1 MEKKVMILEPGPN
14 NGTVGCGGSIIK
26 HIEKWKNSVYMV
38 SLTFGDA
45 PTADF
50 VPSDFRN
57 IREEESRRAAKVLGV
72 SQDCLHFLGHKVF
85 AINKER
91 AVQEVMSILR
101 KVKPDICYIPSPE
114 GNHPDYAA
122 TYEVATI
129 ALSFSG
135 GKWFKSANNNQDS
148 WTVPTVLIYE
158 VSVPLRSPSYYEVI
172 SEYVE
177 QKKRALVEHFSQGA
191 SRRYDEGSYNLARF
205 RGITFRGE
213 FCEAFQVWRVETIF

>member
-1 MEKKVMILEPGPN
+1 
-14 NGTVGCGGSIIK
+14 
-26 HIEKWKNSVYMV
+26 MV

-57 IREEESRRAAKVLGV
+57 IREEESRREAKVLGV

-177 QKKRALVEHFSQGA
+177 QKKRAQA
-191 SRRYDEGSYNLARF
+191 SRSVLFLVDSVTQRLSDLA
-205 RGITFRGE
+205 TW
-213 FCEAFQVWRVETIF
+213 QVIVSATSSRPATPAG